1 MPSPLEVGRKVI
13 FDEELIYTC
22 HLMSPPLQ
30 IQKPCKQKSP
40 MNCFWNVFVSSP
52 ILFHLE
58 VVLWRD
64 DVATASEGRT
74 GSQRVFVIIS
84 NRILTSWKDCHH
96 LNHATG
102 ALWFQHWHYHS
113 HHYFCPHRYHSLLH
127 HYSVIIVSS
136 LLYHDDW
143 MTLPLSSLLHHDNW
157 MMSHLSSLLRSTWR
171 RWRPSSSLW
180 ETLLPAL
187 EVNTNKHQ
195 LY

>member
-1 MPSPLEVGRKVI
+1 MNHICFPISNSLIMPSPLEVGRKVI
-13 FDEELIYTC
+13 FDEELIHTC

-84 NRILTSWKDCHH
+84 NRILTSWKDCHY
-96 LNHATG
+96 LNHATR
-102 ALWFQHWHYHS
+102 ALWFQHIGIIIVTITFVIIATVPS
-113 HHYFCPHRYHSLLH
+113 FIVIQSSLSLLFH
-127 HYSVIIVSS
+127 
-136 LLYHDDW
+136 HDDS
-143 MTLPLSSLLHHDNW
+143 MTSP
-157 MMSHLSSLLRSTWR
+157 
-171 RWRPSSSLW
+171 
-180 ETLLPAL
+180 
-187 EVNTNKHQ
+187 
-195 LY
+195 

>member
-13 FDEELIYTC
+13 FDEEFIYTC

-40 MNCFWNVFVSSP
+40 MNCFYNVFVLSP

-96 LNHATG
+96 LNHATR
-102 ALWFQHWHYHS
+102 ALWFQHIGIIIVTITFVIIATVPS
-113 HHYFCPHRYHSLLH
+113 FIVIQSSLSLLFH
-127 HYSVIIVSS
+127 HDDSMTSS
-136 LLYHDDW
+136 L
-143 MTLPLSSLLHHDNW
+143 SSFLF
-157 MMSHLSSLLRSTWR
+157 STWR
-171 RWRPSSSLW
+171 WGRPSSSLW

-187 EVNTNKHQ
+187 WVNTNKHQ